1 MLRNLSYSKT
11 SGIDTNPYNKQGNN
25 MLSVVIGN
33 DIKDVEKLNTAIDK
47 LQQLN
52 NDDQTDEVIDW
63 LKGIHNIL
71 TDKNFGQEMYDASE
85 LLDETL

>member
-52 NDDQTDEVIDW
+52 NDNQTDEVIDW
-63 LKGIHNIL
+63 LKGIHSIL
-71 TDKNFGQEMYDASE
+71 TDKNFGQEMYDTSQ

>member
-1 MLRNLSYSKT
+1 
-11 SGIDTNPYNKQGNN
+11 

-63 LKGIHNIL
+63 LKGIHRIL
-71 TDKNFGQEMYDASE
+71 VKKCMTRLNY
-85 LLDETL
+85 

>member
-1 MLRNLSYSKT
+1 
-11 SGIDTNPYNKQGNN
+11 

-52 NDDQTDEVIDW
+52 NDNQTDEVIDW
-63 LKGIHNIL
+63 LKGIHSIL
-71 TDKNFGQEMYDASE
+71 TDKNFGQEMYDTSQ

>member
-1 MLRNLSYSKT
+1 
-11 SGIDTNPYNKQGNN
+11 

-47 LQQLN
+47 LQQIN
-52 NDDQTDEVIDW
+52 NDNQTDEVIDW
-63 LKGIHNIL
+63 LKGIHSIL
-71 TDKNFGQEMYDASE
+71 TDKHFGQEMYDTSE